1 MLTEGSEVDPEM
13 SAVIHLPGLTRGDS
27 AGLALVVKWL
37 AAAQPAAGY
46 FDIPGCP
53 KTSPALIFL
62 TAILNVDHGLWRIFI
77 QPMVFLSNWHY
88 DLAPERLG
96 RWALPTNEPAE

>member
-37 AAAQPAAGY
+37 AVAQASGGVLRYTWLPENFARL
-46 FDIPGCP
+46 D
-53 KTSPALIFL
+53 FL
-62 TAILNVDHGLWRIFI
+62 DSHF
-77 QPMVFLSNWHY
+77 
-88 DLAPERLG
+88 EC
-96 RWALPTNEPAE
+96 